1 MIMKNLLLNNSI
13 VQVWRDSNSALE
25 YVVAFWLTSLAVLA
39 VGGWLTL
46 VVNFIL
52 NPSMFDNV
60 TWGLIDYIP

>member
-1 MIMKNLLLNNSI
+1 MKNLLLNNSI
-13 VQVWRDSNSALE
+13 VQVWRDSNSVLE